1 MFDFV
6 QQKTY
11 LLGSSAAIS
20 ELAHKESVRILVL
33 SDSHGNASMIREV
46 LRQFGSTSDA
56 LCFCGDGSS
65 DVLSSLA
72 FFLSNESLSKCLP
85 PVVALVQGN
94 GDAPTSSI
102 HVAEKLQT
110 VHVPQTKLLVA
121 AGKIL
126 LLTHG
131 HLYNVYY
138 GNKELQYAA
147 KREKATVALFG
158 HTHIPYAKQEDGI
171 LLLNPGSCARPRRGT
186 PNSFAILT
194 IAPNVLDYQFI
205 AITGDMQFEP
215 YSPPYEDFSL
225 LWS

>member
-6 QQKTY
+6 QHKSC
-11 LLGSSAAIS
+11 LLGNSAAIS
-20 ELAHKESVRILVL
+20 ELAHKESARILVL
-33 SDSHGNASMIREV
+33 SDSHGNASVIREI
-46 LRQFGSTSDA
+46 LRRFGSTSDA
-56 LCFCGDGSS
+56 LCFCGDGST
-65 DVLSSLA
+65 DVLSALA
-72 FFLSNESLSKCLP
+72 FFHGNENLAKCLP

-94 GDAPTSSI
+94 GDTPTTSI
-102 HVAEKLQT
+102 HIAEKPHT
-110 VHVPQTKLLVA
+110 FHVPQTKLLVA

-126 LLTHG
+126 FLTHG

-138 GNKELQYAA
+138 GNKELHYAA
-147 KREKATVALFG
+147 KCEKAAVALFG
-158 HTHIPYAKQEDGI
+158 HTHIPYAKQEGDV

-194 IAPNVLDYQFI
+194 IAPNVMDYQFI

-215 YSPPYEDFSL
+215 YTPPYEDFSL